1 MNAHKIYRALHM
13 TCRYLSQPR
22 IKNVLPCFNWKLHFS
37 GPPIFMGSYVPTL
50 HTKTLYPLLH
60 IKKKIYILW
69 TNGSL
74 GNQKIYGILLTLLQK
89 SHLKT
94 FIKEWM
100 DVLMSWI
107 LIWFNNEMGCETIFD
122 VRFKSYFSSCFDILL
137 GIMCTGAHNK
147 M

>member
-1 MNAHKIYRALHM
+1 MQRLHVVTPSAQKKIKNTKTQFHVSNKMNAHKIYRALHM
-13 TCRYLSQPR
+13 TCRYLSQPQ

-60 IKKKIYILW
+60 IKKKNVLLW

-89 SHLKT
+89 SHLET
-94 FIKEWM
+94 FI
-100 DVLMSWI
+100 
-107 LIWFNNEMGCETIFD
+107 
-122 VRFKSYFSSCFDILL
+122 
-137 GIMCTGAHNK
+137 
-147 M
+147 